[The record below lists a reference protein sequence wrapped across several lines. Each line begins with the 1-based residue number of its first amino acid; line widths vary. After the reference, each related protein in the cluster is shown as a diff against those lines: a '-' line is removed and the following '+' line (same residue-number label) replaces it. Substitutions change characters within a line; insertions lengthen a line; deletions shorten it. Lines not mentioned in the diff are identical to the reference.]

1 MADTY
6 RTSTGRVVHLGAIL
20 GRGGEGIVKAVQGD
34 PGLAAK
40 IYHTKIAGERRDK
53 VLAMVDAGWHGSAG
67 FVAYPIEALYDTRSG
82 NFAGFTMRKVGGHK
96 AVHQLYS
103 PTGRKTA
110 FPTATYPLLIRAVSN
125 VARAM
130 ASVHATGCVV
140 GDVNHSGVLV
150 APDATVILIDSD
162 SFQVK
167 YRGHQYPCKV
177 GVAEFTPPELQGQR
191 LDQVVRTANHDA
203 FGLAVLVFYTLFMGR
218 HPFAG
223 RFKGS
228 GDMPMDLAIRE
239 FRFAYSARSAATE
252 MDPPPHVPTLKDM
265 PLAISDALERAFG
278 PSGVMPASRPTA
290 EDWVQ
295 MLDGAEAELSR
306 CGQNSAH
313 HYFRTGPDCPWCR
326 MEKAYPG
333 FSAFVPTMPP
343 TLGTAGGT
351 VNLGQLIAAMRG
363 IRDPGVAPD
372 LSSLMPQN
380 LPLPASQSVR
390 DARQARMA
398 RWLFGGAGACL
409 GLALLVGVGGGA
421 TFFGWVALIGGATF
435 ALSAPPAVS
444 NLQSSEQRA
453 RTAWKDL
460 EERFRRTA
468 GNENFVRVRRDGE
481 ALIQLLQTLPG
492 EEARRL
498 AELDAKRRDNQ
509 MRRHLERFAIDRVKI
524 KGIGNARKLTLKSFG
539 IESAADVVLHRIEG
553 IHGFGPAIAQ
563 ALLGWR
569 RTVEA
574 KFVFDPRQ
582 PIDPRDIATVKADI
596 AKRSSDAE
604 GRLRQ
609 TIPLLQKAGTDAISL
624 RSNPGPEAEQAW
636 TALKQTEVDAR
647 ALHATAADFGR
658 LVGGG
663 LIAVTL
669 LILGFQL
676 VRKPPSVSVSVPAQ
690 SIPASNTPTKTAES
704 ILTTSPPPNTTH
716 PVPTTTSVIVPPVS
730 PEAPTRGPGLN
741 ALPLPPPIEIK
752 SVPSPAGEDRALSQF
767 TLELAGARPLNLL
780 DRADGARV
788 QQRLAALGYLNG
800 TADGI
805 WGPRSRTALKEF
817 RRINGLGL
825 DDRWEIT
832 TQLALLSEQAL
843 RAGSTPRPLNLTPT
857 TETSFAPPDGAI
869 RNPLNRADAL
879 WAQGRMKELG
889 FYAIDGEGIW
899 GPASRDALRDFKAM
913 NGLPADDAWDAATEQ
928 ALSGLSPIRAAQ
940 TFVGGFAA
948 SASECSTGAAG
959 QPPITLGSRRAEA
972 FGGVCDFDDV
982 QRDAVNPSV
991 WRARGQCTANGETWR
1006 ANVRL
1011 TVRPNAVVW
1020 SSERGSTTYHRCR

>member
-40 IYHTKIAGERRDK
+40 IYHARIAGERRDK
-53 VLAMVDAGWHGSAG
+53 VLAMVDAGWHNSAG
-67 FVAYPIEALYDTRSG
+67 FVAYPIEALFETRSG
-82 NFAGFTMRKVGGHK
+82 SFAGFTMRKVGGHK

-167 YRGHQYPCKV
+167 HGGREYPCKV

-191 LDQVVRTANHDA
+191 LDQAVRTANHDA
-203 FGLAVLVFYTLFMGR
+203 FGLAVLVFYTLIMGR

-228 GDMPMDLAIRE
+228 GDMPMDRAIRE
-239 FRFAYSARSAATE
+239 FRFAYSARGAATE

-265 PLAISDALERAFG
+265 PLAIADAFERAFG
-278 PSGVMPASRPTA
+278 PSGAMPAGRPTA
-290 EDWVQ
+290 EEWVQ
-295 MLDGAEAELSR
+295 LLDRAEAELSR
-306 CGQNSAH
+306 CSQNSAH

-326 MEKAYPG
+326 MEQAYPG

-343 TLGTAGGT
+343 KLGTAGGT

-363 IRDPGVAPD
+363 IPDPGVAPD
-372 LSSLMPQN
+372 LSSLMPQS
-380 LPLPASQSVR
+380 LSLAASQSVR
-390 DARQARMA
+390 DARQARMT
-398 RWLFGGAGACL
+398 RWGFGGVGAGL
-409 GLALLVGVGGGA
+409 GITLLVGVGGGA
-421 TFFGWVALIGGATF
+421 TFFGWVALIGGT
-435 ALSAPPAVS
+435 ALALNAPPAVA
-444 NLQSSEQRA
+444 NLRSSEQRA

-460 EERFRRTA
+460 EDRFRNAA

-481 ALIQLLQTLPG
+481 ALIQLLQTLPS
-492 EEARRL
+492 EEARKL
-498 AELDAKRRDNQ
+498 AELDAKRRDSQ

-539 IESAADVVLHRIEG
+539 IESAADVALHRIEG
-553 IHGFGPAIAQ
+553 IHGFGPSIAQ
-563 ALLGWR
+563 ALMAWR

-582 PIDPRDIATVKADI
+582 PIDPKDIAAVKADF
-596 AKRSSDAE
+596 AKRRSDAE

-624 RSNPGPEAEQAW
+624 RSNPGLEAERAW
-636 TALKQTEVDAR
+636 TALKQTEVDAK
-647 ALHATAADFGR
+647 ALHATATDFGR

-663 LIAVTL
+663 LLALAL
-669 LILGFQL
+669 LIVGSQF
-676 VRKPPSVSVSVPAQ
+676 VRRPSSVSASAPSQYTAAPGTPTRTTE
-690 SIPASNTPTKTAES
+690 SIP
-704 ILTTSPPPNTTH
+704 TSPPSSSAPSATATA
-716 PVPTTTSVIVPPVS
+716 SVVVPPASLEV
-730 PEAPTRGPGLN
+730 PTRGPGLN
-741 ALPLPPPIEIK
+741 LPTLPPPIEIK
-752 SVPSPAGEDRALSQF
+752 SVPSAGGENGSLSQF
-767 TLELAGARPLNLL
+767 TQERADVRPLNLL

-800 TADGI
+800 TVDGI
-805 WGPRSRTALKEF
+805 WGPRSRVALKEF

-825 DDRWEIT
+825 DDRWDVT
-832 TQLALLSEQAL
+832 TQLALLSEEAL
-843 RAGSTPRPLNLTPT
+843 RAGSTPRPIDLTST
-857 TETSFAPPDGAI
+857 IETSYAPPDGAI

-889 FYAIDGEGIW
+889 FYAIDGEGVW
-899 GPASRDALRDFKAM
+899 GPASREALRDFKAM
-913 NGLPADDAWDAATEQ
+913 NGLPADDTWDAATEQ
-928 ALSGLSPIRAAQ
+928 ALGGLTPTRAAQ

-948 SASECSTGAAG
+948 SASECSTGTAG

-972 FGGVCDFDDV
+972 FGGVCNFDDV
-982 QRDAVNPSV
+982 QRDAANPSV
-991 WRARGQCTANGETWR
+991 WRARGQCSANGETWR